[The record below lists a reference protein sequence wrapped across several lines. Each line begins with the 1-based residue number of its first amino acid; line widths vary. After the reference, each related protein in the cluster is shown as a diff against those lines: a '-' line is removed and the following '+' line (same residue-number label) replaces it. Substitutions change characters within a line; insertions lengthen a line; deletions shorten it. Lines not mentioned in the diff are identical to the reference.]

1 MMKNSTCNN
10 HKKPSEFIEIVKQAI
25 HLEADS
31 VTIEYC
37 DDGLEICCRYG
48 TLSICDV
55 LVDRYIEQ
63 HLLDYIINAA
73 NLQTKPKGKIVTKID
88 GIEYTIN
95 VKEYDNLGESAFE
108 LFVEPLTK

>member
-1 MMKNSTCNN
+1 MKNSTCNN
-10 HKKPSEFIEIVKQAI
+10 HNESSEFIEIVKQAI

-55 LVDRYIEQ
+55 LVDRDIEQ
-63 HLLDYIINAA
+63 HLLNYIIDAA

-95 VKEYDNLGESAFE
+95 VKEYDNFGESAFE